1 MIICLVAEKIEA
13 GNRLVKPPSWAMSS
27 LTLKGKASD
36 QAPAFANI
44 QTAQK
49 RPVSQPVSQPKPQV
63 SWDLSEL
70 FFEELEIFCY
80 VQQDFLIQECVAIAT
95 ILSQV
100 VFCLVDVL
108 KTGETCY
115 VSLGQQRNFD
125 FHEPMINTYANFRD
139 DVLPR
144 IKRLGYNAVQIMA
157 IQEHSYYA
165 SFGRFGTL
173 DDLKSLIDK
182 AHELGIL
189 VLIDIVHSYASNN
202 MLDGLNMF
210 DGTDGHYF
218 HTGSRGHHSVWD
230 SRLFNY
236 GS

>member
-1 MIICLVAEKIEA
+1 
-13 GNRLVKPPSWAMSS
+13 
-27 LTLKGKASD
+27 
-36 QAPAFANI
+36 
-44 QTAQK
+44 
-49 RPVSQPVSQPKPQV
+49 
-63 SWDLSEL
+63 
-70 FFEELEIFCY
+70 
-80 VQQDFLIQECVAIAT
+80 
-95 ILSQV
+95 
-100 VFCLVDVL
+100 
-108 KTGETCY
+108 
-115 VSLGQQRNFD
+115 
-125 FHEPMINTYANFRD
+125 MINTYANFRD

-165 SFGRFGTL
+165 SFG
-173 DDLKSLIDK
+173 
-182 AHELGIL
+182 
-189 VLIDIVHSYASNN
+189 YAFNN

>member
-1 MIICLVAEKIEA
+1 
-13 GNRLVKPPSWAMSS
+13 MSS

-36 QAPAFANI
+36 QAPALANI

-49 RPVSQPVSQPKPQV
+49 RPVSQPVSQPKPQA
-63 SWDLSEL
+63 SLNLRYFFTFGLGSNIWIENLSES
-70 FFEELEIFCY
+70 
-80 VQQDFLIQECVAIAT
+80 
-95 ILSQV
+95 ILSFFFV
-100 VFCLVDVL
+100 RLL
-108 KTGETCY
+108 K
-115 VSLGQQRNFD
+115 F
-125 FHEPMINTYANFRD
+125 EPMINTYANFRD

-189 VLIDIVHSYASNN
+189 VLIDIVHRVK
-202 MLDGLNMF
+202 
-210 DGTDGHYF
+210 
-218 HTGSRGHHSVWD
+218 GSPLGVGFS
-230 SRLFNY
+230 SF
-236 GS
+236 

>member
-1 MIICLVAEKIEA
+1 
-13 GNRLVKPPSWAMSS
+13 
-27 LTLKGKASD
+27 
-36 QAPAFANI
+36 
-44 QTAQK
+44 
-49 RPVSQPVSQPKPQV
+49 
-63 SWDLSEL
+63 
-70 FFEELEIFCY
+70 
-80 VQQDFLIQECVAIAT
+80 
-95 ILSQV
+95 
-100 VFCLVDVL
+100 
-108 KTGETCY
+108 
-115 VSLGQQRNFD
+115 
-125 FHEPMINTYANFRD
+125 MINTYANFRD

-165 SFGRFGTL
+165 SFG
-173 DDLKSLIDK
+173 
-182 AHELGIL
+182 
-189 VLIDIVHSYASNN
+189 YASNN

>member
-1 MIICLVAEKIEA
+1 
-13 GNRLVKPPSWAMSS
+13 MSS
-27 LTLKGKASD
+27 LTLRGKASD
-36 QAPAFANI
+36 QAPALANI

-49 RPVSQPVSQPKPQV
+49 PSLNLRYFFTFGLGSNI
-63 SWDLSEL
+63 WIENLSES
-70 FFEELEIFCY
+70 
-80 VQQDFLIQECVAIAT
+80 
-95 ILSQV
+95 ILS
-100 VFCLVDVL
+100 FFFIIN
-108 KTGETCY
+108 
-115 VSLGQQRNFD
+115 SL
-125 FHEPMINTYANFRD
+125 ID

-165 SFGRFGTL
+165 SFG
-173 DDLKSLIDK
+173 
-182 AHELGIL
+182 
-189 VLIDIVHSYASNN
+189 YASNN